1 MRFLNNF
8 IKSIDPF
15 SCLPLCCELVGKA
28 FFGSTVVFA
37 FLCGYY
43 NVFNKKFPP
52 SGNTP
57 MIRRI

>member
-1 MRFLNNF
+1 MRFLTNF

-15 SCLPLCCELVGKA
+15 SYFVSKA
-28 FFGSTVVFA
+28 FFGSTIAFA